1 VIIRY
6 CTIVLQYVQKN
17 WIGINKR
24 FHNSRSTKVYFTKNV
39 SKKPLKSYERKE
51 NFFKDDIISRKV
63 IIPRG
68 YFRDDCKYSH
78 DEVSFIDGLFD
89 INDTLSLSAYHKGQ
103 NNDRLSV
110 IGINEQE
117 YDTILLHSSMLT
129 NDEYFTEDGLMNWQ
143 IRVQRNITSG
153 YHSGNR

>member
-1 VIIRY
+1 
-6 CTIVLQYVQKN
+6 
-17 WIGINKR
+17 
-24 FHNSRSTKVYFTKNV
+24 
-39 SKKPLKSYERKE
+39 
-51 NFFKDDIISRKV
+51 V